1 MSDVRKMVRSRS
13 SIWYTPHSTLHTRF
27 IELTPDQ
34 EKVCPTSHLPSPPAL
49 LPTKPAGKLGLLI
62 LEKWS
67 KSGPT
72 TFSRFRTSL
81 TTPGPDS

>member
-34 EKVCPTSHLPSPPAL
+34 EKVCPTSPLPPPCA
-49 LPTKPAGKLGLLI
+49 PP
-62 LEKWS
+62 S
-67 KSGPT
+67 Q
-72 TFSRFRTSL
+72 
-81 TTPGPDS
+81 PGN